1 MAATRTKCRHRNATF
16 YGVQKLGSMPGI
28 VLYNCP
34 DCKTTL
40 SEETLFALRD
50 AETNVEPKQAVA

>member
-1 MAATRTKCRHRNATF
+1 MKADKKICRHDNARLF
-16 YGVQKLGSMPGI
+16 GVQKLGGLPGI

-40 SEETLFALRD
+40 SEQHLFSQRD
-50 AETNVEPKQAVA
+50 AKGIEAKLAVA

>member
-1 MAATRTKCRHRNATF
+1 MKTHSTQCRHHNARF
-16 YGVQKLGSMPGI
+16 YAVQKLGKTPAI

-40 SEETLFALRD
+40 TEQHLFELRE
-50 AETNVEPKQAVA
+50 AEHVEAKLAVA